1 VENKRYGNKFINI
14 NRKKKYY
21 WFPIKYTTIFF
32 FHQVLRKDLKLEDED
47 WMEEFWAKLTSK
59 EGHPVLIL
67 VLVGGR
73 HGIES
78 KLLLITDGVSK
89 TSPPPL
95 YIS

>member
-1 VENKRYGNKFINI
+1 
-14 NRKKKYY
+14 
-21 WFPIKYTTIFF
+21 
-32 FHQVLRKDLKLEDED
+32 
-47 WMEEFWAKLTSK
+47 MEEFWAKLTSK
-59 EGHPVLIL
+59 EGHPVFIL